1 MKKLILAVVMI
12 IMLAFSLPVQAE
24 ETTPPTSQYGLLGL
38 NGATFY
44 LPTESIF
51 AVGPSLELARYRD
64 VVTLNADFATSL
76 IKEEQERQ
84 AGEKKDKDNFIGG
97 SARLDIAK
105 GIKALGGN
113 WLAEALNPSL
123 GVGVLADVTD
133 IESIDIFPSVSLNF
147 INYKFSAP

>member
-1 MKKLILAVVMI
+1 MKKLILAIVMI
-12 IMLAFSLPVQAE
+12 TMLALSLPVQAE
-24 ETTPPTSQYGLLGL
+24 ETAPPTSQYGLLSF

-51 AVGPSLELARYRD
+51 AVGPSLEFARYRE

-76 IKEEQERQ
+76 VKEEQERQ
-84 AGEKKDKDNFIGG
+84 VGKKKDKDNFVGG
-97 SARLDIAK
+97 SARIDIAK
-105 GIKALGGN
+105 SIKALGGN

-123 GVGVLADVTD
+123 GVGLLADVTD

-147 INYKFSAP
+147 VNYKF